1 LAQLDKNELHPKLF
15 DRDNNNN
22 NDNCNSNNSTAAKGM
37 LEIMKF

>member
-22 NDNCNSNNSTAAKGM
+22 NNCNSNNSTAAKGM